1 MDLISVWLRACIGWF
16 SFLYRA
22 AAYSDT
28 DTVAARLICVT
39 FISKNNTRILWSV
52 WSIEGNMSILYSS
65 PGRSNALELNET
77 PANRKTQKRNKT
89 QRKQK

>member
-1 MDLISVWLRACIGWF
+1 MDLISVWLRACKG
-16 SFLYRA
+16 YRA

-39 FISKNNTRILWSV
+39 FISKNNARILWSV
-52 WSIEGNMSILYSS
+52 WSVEGNMSILYSS

-77 PANRKTQKRNKT
+77 PANRTMRKRNKT
-89 QRKQK
+89 QHKQK